1 MLLPGLYFCLYDL
14 KGLLLTMTTNQGPS
28 AVLKRRNRK
37 GLEVIKEN
45 LLQCLAGMRQLMPN
59 VSTDNMQKTQGG
71 IASMGANMMTIDQVA
86 KLLDVSKDTVRRR
99 IKIGELIAEKHD
111 GPYGLQWMLPE
122 EQFDQARMIHE
133 VVPVTR
139 SVNVAEL
146 QALMSQS
153 VSAVVSKT
161 IQEETQ
167 GLRSQIESLKEQ
179 LAAQQETTAAHQQR
193 IEELLKEQQQSKGS
207 LLSRL
212 FG

>member
-1 MLLPGLYFCLYDL
+1 M
-14 KGLLLTMTTNQGPS
+14 S
-28 AVLKRRNRK
+28 
-37 GLEVIKEN
+37 
-45 LLQCLAGMRQLMPN
+45 
-59 VSTDNMQKTQGG
+59 
-71 IASMGANMMTIDQVA
+71 ANMMTIDQVA

-139 SVNVAEL
+139 SINVAEL

-167 GLRSQIESLKEQ
+167 GLRGRIESLKEQ
-179 LAAQQETTAAHQQR
+179 LAAQEQLLREQNEMLKVMAAERSQQM
-193 IEELLKEQQQSKGS
+193 SKGS
-207 LLSRL
+207 LWSRI

>member
-1 MLLPGLYFCLYDL
+1 M
-14 KGLLLTMTTNQGPS
+14 S
-28 AVLKRRNRK
+28 
-37 GLEVIKEN
+37 
-45 LLQCLAGMRQLMPN
+45 
-59 VSTDNMQKTQGG
+59 S
-71 IASMGANMMTIDQVA
+71 NMMTIDQVA

-161 IQEETQ
+161 IQDETQ

-179 LAAQQETTAAHQQR
+179 LAVQQETTAAHQQR
-193 IEELLKEQQQSKGS
+193 IEELLKEQQSKGS
-207 LLSRL
+207 LWSRL

>member
-1 MLLPGLYFCLYDL
+1 M
-14 KGLLLTMTTNQGPS
+14 S
-28 AVLKRRNRK
+28 
-37 GLEVIKEN
+37 
-45 LLQCLAGMRQLMPN
+45 
-59 VSTDNMQKTQGG
+59 S
-71 IASMGANMMTIDQVA
+71 NMMTIDQVA

-161 IQEETQ
+161 IQDETQ

-179 LAAQQETTAAHQQR
+179 LAVQQETTAAHQQR

-207 LLSRL
+207 LWSRL